1 VALPGWCVRGALC
14 LSRYRNRER
23 TCASLLSGGFCRDES
38 CGMRCHERASALPRA
53 IKWSGGKR
61 RDMSEKER
69 NNSTRGTG
77 VAEHGRESSP
87 PLVLLASDQ
96 EWSTRSL
103 ESVLGPHGFAS
114 VRAYTGRQALE
125 LIHRTHPD
133 VVIIDSGMPDVPGV
147 DLCIQLRDDPEFPSS
162 TPVVMTTAGPAS
174 RSQRLDAY
182 RAGVWEYLSLPVDA
196 EALIL
201 KLSAFVRAKREI
213 DRSREES
220 LLDDSTG
227 LYNVRGLA
235 RRAREMGAEAS
246 RRHAPLAC
254 VAITASL
261 SGEAGPDDLDPRI
274 AEELGDLCR
283 RTARASDAV
292 GRLARSDFAILAPT
306 TNDAGA
312 VRLAERLRE
321 ESALTTFSSADSIGN
336 YEVRAGYCAYQD
348 FSKSPVDAVELL
360 LRAATALRHVRTS
373 EESSISA
380 YHDVPA
386 HPVQ

>member
-1 VALPGWCVRGALC
+1 MSEREKNNSNRGA
-14 LSRYRNRER
+14 
-23 TCASLLSGGFCRDES
+23 
-38 CGMRCHERASALPRA
+38 
-53 IKWSGGKR
+53 I
-61 RDMSEKER
+61 
-69 NNSTRGTG
+69 
-77 VAEHGRESSP
+77 AEPGRESSP

-114 VRAYTGRQALE
+114 VRAYTGRQARE
-125 LIHRTHPD
+125 LIRRTHPD
-133 VVIIDSGMPDVPGV
+133 VVIVDSGMPDIPGV
-147 DLCIQLRDDPEFPSS
+147 DLCAQLRDDPEFPSS
-162 TPVVMTTAGPAS
+162 TPVIMTTAGPAS

-182 RAGVWEYLSLPVDA
+182 RAGVWEYLSLPIDA

-254 VAITASL
+254 VAVTASAV
-261 SGEAGPDDLDPRI
+261 GEGGAEELDPRL
-274 AEELGDLCR
+274 AEEIADLCR
-283 RTARASDAV
+283 RTTRSSDAV
-292 GRLARSDFAILAPT
+292 GRLGRSDFAILAPAT
-306 TNDAGA
+306 GDAGA
-312 VRLAERLRE
+312 IRLAERIRE
-321 ESALTTFSSADSIGN
+321 GAALTTFSTPAA
-336 YEVRAGYCAYQD
+336 YEIRAGYCAYQD

-373 EESSISA
+373 EGSGISG
-380 YHDVPA
+380 YHDMPA
-386 HPVQ
+386 HSVQ

>member
-1 VALPGWCVRGALC
+1 MN
-14 LSRYRNRER
+14 NRD
-23 TCASLLSGGFCRDES
+23 RD
-38 CGMRCHERASALPRA
+38 
-53 IKWSGGKR
+53 
-61 RDMSEKER
+61 
-69 NNSTRGTG
+69 NSTRLAVPDT
-77 VAEHGRESSP
+77 GRETAP
-87 PLVLLASDQ
+87 HLVLLASDQ

-125 LIHRTHPD
+125 LIRRTHPD
-133 VVIIDSGMPDVPGV
+133 VVIIDSGMPDIPGV
-147 DLCIQLRDDPEFPSS
+147 DLCLQLRDDPEFPSS
-162 TPVVMTTAGPAS
+162 TPVIMTTAGPAS

-201 KLSAFVRAKREI
+201 KLTAFVRAKREI

-254 VAITASL
+254 VAVSAIVAGE
-261 SGEAGPDDLDPRI
+261 SGFEDLDPRV

-283 RTARASDAV
+283 RTARSSDAV
-292 GRLARSDFAILAPT
+292 GRLGRSDFAILAPAT
-306 TNDAGA
+306 DDAGA

-321 ESALTTFSSADSIGN
+321 GAALASLDGSESIGN
-336 YEVRAGYCAYQD
+336 YEIRAGYCAYQD

-360 LRAATALRHVRTS
+360 LRASTALRHVRST
-373 EESSISA
+373 ERTAISA
-380 YHDVPA
+380 YHEVPA
-386 HPVQ
+386 HSVQ

>member
-1 VALPGWCVRGALC
+1 M
-14 LSRYRNRER
+14 N
-23 TCASLLSGGFCRDES
+23 D
-38 CGMRCHERASALPRA
+38 
-53 IKWSGGKR
+53 K
-61 RDMSEKER
+61 DR
-69 NNSTRGTG
+69 NNSVHG
-77 VAEHGRESSP
+77 VAAADSGREASP

-125 LIHRTHPD
+125 LIRRTHPD
-133 VVIIDSGMPDVPGV
+133 VVIVDSGMPDMPGV
-147 DLCIQLRDDPEFPSS
+147 DLCVQLRNDPEFPSS

-201 KLSAFVRAKREI
+201 KLSAYVRAKREI

-254 VAITASL
+254 VAITATP
-261 SGEAGPDDLDPRI
+261 AANDGPDELDPRI
-274 AEELGDLCR
+274 AEELGELCR

-292 GRLARSDFAILAPT
+292 GRLGRSDFAILAPAT
-306 TNDAGA
+306 GESGA
-312 VRLAERLRE
+312 IRLAERLRE
-321 ESALTTFSSADSIGN
+321 GASNAVMELATPVS
-336 YEVRAGYCAYQD
+336 YEVRAGYCAYED
-348 FSKSPVDAVELL
+348 FSQSPVDAVELL
-360 LRAATALRHVRTS
+360 LRAATALRHVRPSDPTG
-373 EESSISA
+373 ISA
-380 YHDVPA
+380 YHNVPA
-386 HPVQ
+386 HSVQ

>member
-1 VALPGWCVRGALC
+1 MNDGRPKAGNLRSGVPTTPVCAGSRSGGEELKGEMTEKAKSSSPRGAG
-14 LSRYRNRER
+14 
-23 TCASLLSGGFCRDES
+23 AGES
-38 CGMRCHERASALPRA
+38 
-53 IKWSGGKR
+53 
-61 RDMSEKER
+61 
-69 NNSTRGTG
+69 
-77 VAEHGRESSP
+77 GREASP

-125 LIHRTHPD
+125 LVRRTHPD
-133 VVIIDSGMPDVPGV
+133 VVIVDSGMPDIPGV
-147 DLCIQLRDDPEFPSS
+147 ELCIQLRSDPEFPCS
-162 TPVVMTTAGPAS
+162 TPIVMTTAGPAS

-182 RAGVWEYLSLPVDA
+182 RAGVWEYLSTPVDA

-254 VAITASL
+254 VAITVSTADTTNAD
-261 SGEAGPDDLDPRI
+261 ELDPRV

-292 GRLARSDFAILAPT
+292 GRLGRSDFAIIAPAT
-306 TNDAGA
+306 DDAGA
-312 VRLAERLRE
+312 VRLAERIRDGAH
-321 ESALTTFSSADSIGN
+321 STGFSSVS

-348 FSKSPVDAVELL
+348 FSQSPVDAVEML
-360 LRAATALRHVRTS
+360 LRAATALRHVRGSDATG
-373 EESSISA
+373 ISA
-380 YHDVPA
+380 YRNVPA
-386 HPVQ
+386 HAVQ

>member
-1 VALPGWCVRGALC
+1 MIETDKSNPQRG
-14 LSRYRNRER
+14 
-23 TCASLLSGGFCRDES
+23 
-38 CGMRCHERASALPRA
+38 PV
-53 IKWSGGKR
+53 
-61 RDMSEKER
+61 
-69 NNSTRGTG
+69 
-77 VAEHGRESSP
+77 VAETGREASP

-125 LIHRTHPD
+125 LIRRVHPD
-133 VVIIDSGMPDVPGV
+133 VVIIDSGMPDIPGV
-147 DLCIQLRDDPEFPSS
+147 ELCLQLRNDPEFPSS
-162 TPVVMTTAGPAS
+162 TPVVLTTAGPAS
-174 RSQRLDAY
+174 RTQRLDAY

-220 LLDDSTG
+220 LLDDATG

-254 VAITASL
+254 VAVTASVAGD
-261 SGEAGPDDLDPRI
+261 SGLEDLDPRL
-274 AEELGDLCR
+274 AEEIGDLCR
-283 RTARASDAV
+283 RTARSSDAV
-292 GRLARSDFAILAPT
+292 GRLGRSDFAILAPAT
-306 TNDAGA
+306 DNAGA
-312 VRLAERLRE
+312 IRLAERLRDGA
-321 ESALTTFSSADSIGN
+321 SLTPLNTEH
-336 YEVRAGYCAYQD
+336 YEIRAGYCAYQD

-360 LRAATALRHVRTS
+360 LRAATALRHVRSS
-373 EESSISA
+373 EGSRISA
-380 YHDVPA
+380 FHDVPA
-386 HPVQ
+386 HSVQ

>member
-1 VALPGWCVRGALC
+1 M
-14 LSRYRNRER
+14 NE
-23 TCASLLSGGFCRDES
+23 T
-38 CGMRCHERASALPRA
+38 
-53 IKWSGGKR
+53 
-61 RDMSEKER
+61 EKSSS
-69 NNSTRGTG
+69 NGT
-77 VAEHGRESSP
+77 ANDGREASP
-87 PLVLLASDQ
+87 PLALLASDQ

-125 LIHRTHPD
+125 LIRRTQPD
-133 VVIIDSGMPDVPGV
+133 VVIIDSGMPDISGI
-147 DLCIQLRDDPEFPSS
+147 DLCQKLRNDPEFPLS

-246 RRHAPLAC
+246 RRHSALAC
-254 VAITASL
+254 VAVTASGI
-261 SGEAGPDDLDPRI
+261 GENDELDPRV

-283 RTARASDAV
+283 RTSRASDAV
-292 GRLARSDFAILAPT
+292 GRLGRSDFAILAPST
-306 TNDAGA
+306 DDAGA
-312 VRLAERLRE
+312 IRLAERLRI
-321 ESALTTFSSADSIGN
+321 AVMAMFGSSS
-336 YEVRAGYCAYQD
+336 YVTLELRAGYCAYED
-348 FSKSPVDAVELL
+348 FSRSPVDAVELL
-360 LRAATALRHVRTS
+360 LRAATALRHVRS
-373 EESSISA
+373 QDGSAISA
-380 YHDVPA
+380 YQDVPA
-386 HPVQ
+386 HSVQ

>member
-1 VALPGWCVRGALC
+1 MITGIETNNP
-14 LSRYRNRER
+14 SR
-23 TCASLLSGGFCRDES
+23 SSV
-38 CGMRCHERASALPRA
+38 H
-53 IKWSGGKR
+53 
-61 RDMSEKER
+61 SE
-69 NNSTRGTG
+69 N
-77 VAEHGRESSP
+77 GRETSP

-125 LIHRTHPD
+125 LIRRTHPD
-133 VVIIDSGMPDVPGV
+133 VVIIDSGMPDIPGV
-147 DLCIQLRDDPEFPSS
+147 ALCQQLRSDPEFPSS

-182 RAGVWEYLSLPVDA
+182 RVGAWEYLSLPVDA

-220 LLDDSTG
+220 LLDDATG

-246 RRHAPLAC
+246 RRHAALAC
-254 VAITASL
+254 VAVTVGIPGEP
-261 SGEAGPDDLDPRI
+261 SGDLDSRLV
-274 AEELGDLCR
+274 EEVGDLCR
-283 RTARASDAV
+283 RTARSSDAV
-292 GRLARSDFAILAPT
+292 GRLGRSDFAILAPAT
-306 TNDAGA
+306 DATGA

-321 ESALTTFSSADSIGN
+321 MGANASLGGSSQ

-360 LRAATALRHVRTS
+360 LRAATALRHVRSTEGS
-373 EESSISA
+373 RITG
-380 YHDVPA
+380 YHDVPTN
-386 HPVQ
+386 PVQ

>member
-1 VALPGWCVRGALC
+1 MG
-14 LSRYRNRER
+14 
-23 TCASLLSGGFCRDES
+23 
-38 CGMRCHERASALPRA
+38 
-53 IKWSGGKR
+53 
-61 RDMSEKER
+61 EKEKA
-69 NNSTRGTG
+69 NQARGG
-77 VAEHGRESSP
+77 AVDSGRELSP

-125 LIHRTHPD
+125 LVRRTHPD
-133 VVIIDSGMPDVPGV
+133 VVIVDSGMPDVPGIE
-147 DLCIQLRDDPEFPSS
+147 LCAQLRNDPEFPSS
-162 TPVVMTTAGPAS
+162 TPIVMTTAGPAS

-182 RAGVWEYLSLPVDA
+182 RVGVWEYLSMPVDA

-254 VAITASL
+254 VAVTVSSPESAN
-261 SGEAGPDDLDPRI
+261 GDELDPRL
-274 AEELGDLCR
+274 AEELGNLCR
-283 RTARASDAV
+283 RTARASDVV
-292 GRLARSDFAILAPT
+292 GRLGRSDFAIIAPAT
-306 TNDAGA
+306 GDAGA
-312 VRLAERLRE
+312 VRLAERIRQG
-321 ESALTTFSSADSIGN
+321 ATAAPFGDVAC
-336 YEVRAGYCAYQD
+336 EVRAGYCAYQD
-348 FSKSPVDAVELL
+348 FSESPVDAVEML
-360 LRAATALRHVRTS
+360 LRAATALRHVRGS
-373 EESSISA
+373 EVNGINA
-380 YHDVPA
+380 YNNVPA
-386 HPVQ
+386 HAVQ

>member
-1 VALPGWCVRGALC
+1 MMDRAKNNN
-14 LSRYRNRER
+14 SNRE
-23 TCASLLSGGFCRDES
+23 TV
-38 CGMRCHERASALPRA
+38 
-53 IKWSGGKR
+53 
-61 RDMSEKER
+61 
-69 NNSTRGTG
+69 T
-77 VAEHGRESSP
+77 AEHGRELSP

-125 LIHRTHPD
+125 LIRRTNPD
-133 VVIIDSGMPDVPGV
+133 VVIIDSGMPDIPGV
-147 DLCIQLRDDPEFPSS
+147 DLCQQLRNDPEFPSS
-162 TPVVMTTAGPAS
+162 TPVIMTTAGPAS

-220 LLDDSTG
+220 LLDDATG

-235 RRAREMGAEAS
+235 RRARELGADAS

-254 VAITASL
+254 VAITAL
-261 SGEAGPDDLDPRI
+261 GMLGGDEPDPRL
-274 AEELGDLCR
+274 AEEIGELCR
-283 RTARASDAV
+283 RTARSSDAI
-292 GRLARSDFAILAPT
+292 GRLGKTDFAILAPAT
-306 TNDAGA
+306 DTAGA

-321 ESALTTFSSADSIGN
+321 GATFASLGGSEPHEI
-336 YEVRAGYCAYQD
+336 RAGYCAYQD
-348 FSKSPVDAVELL
+348 FSTSPVDAVELL
-360 LRAATALRHVRTS
+360 LRAATALRHARAS
-373 EESSISA
+373 EDAHISG
-380 YHDVPA
+380 YQEVPA
-386 HPVQ
+386 HAVQ

>member
-1 VALPGWCVRGALC
+1 M
-14 LSRYRNRER
+14 N
-23 TCASLLSGGFCRDES
+23 D
-38 CGMRCHERASALPRA
+38 
-53 IKWSGGKR
+53 K
-61 RDMSEKER
+61 DR
-69 NNSTRGTG
+69 NNSVRGNP
-77 VAEHGRESSP
+77 VAEQGRDSSPP

-125 LIHRTHPD
+125 LIRRTHPD
-133 VVIIDSGMPDVPGV
+133 VVIIDSGMPDTPGI
-147 DLCIQLRDDPEFPSS
+147 DLCATLRDDPEFPSS

-182 RAGVWEYLSLPVDA
+182 RAGAWEYLSLPVDA

-246 RRHAPLAC
+246 RRHSPLAC
-254 VAITASL
+254 VAVTASVPGGV
-261 SGEAGPDDLDPRI
+261 SDEIDPRL

-283 RTARASDAV
+283 RTARSSDAV
-292 GRLARSDFAILAPT
+292 GRLGRSDFAILAPAT
-306 TNDAGA
+306 DDAGA
-312 VRLAERLRE
+312 IRLAERLRE
-321 ESALTTFSSADSIGN
+321 GAAAALFGN
-336 YEVRAGYCAYQD
+336 GASVVGYELRAGYCAYQD

-360 LRAATALRHVRTS
+360 LRAATALRHVRAA
-373 EESSISA
+373 EGAGISA
-380 YHDVPA
+380 YHDVPVNS
-386 HPVQ
+386 VQ

>member
-1 VALPGWCVRGALC
+1 MSDKDRSNSHRGNHA
-14 LSRYRNRER
+14 
-23 TCASLLSGGFCRDES
+23 D
-38 CGMRCHERASALPRA
+38 
-53 IKWSGGKR
+53 
-61 RDMSEKER
+61 
-69 NNSTRGTG
+69 
-77 VAEHGRESSP
+77 HGRESSP
-87 PLVLLASDQ
+87 PLALLASDQ

-125 LIHRTHPD
+125 LIRRTHPD
-133 VVIIDSGMPDVPGV
+133 VVIIDSGMPDIAGV
-147 DLCIQLRDDPEFPSS
+147 DLCLKLRDDPEFPSS

-246 RRHAPLAC
+246 RRHSALAC
-254 VAITASL
+254 VAVTANITGDMA
-261 SGEAGPDDLDPRI
+261 EDLDPRL

-283 RTARASDAV
+283 RTARSSDAV
-292 GRLARSDFAILAPT
+292 GRLARSDFAILAPAT
-306 TNDAGA
+306 DGNGA

-321 ESALTTFSSADSIGN
+321 GASVTLFGAGDSTGG
-336 YEVRAGYCAYQD
+336 YELRAGYCAYED

-360 LRAATALRHVRTS
+360 LRAATALRHVRSTPDGTS
-373 EESSISA
+373 HISA
-380 YHDVPA
+380 YQDVPA
-386 HPVQ
+386 HSVQ

>member
-1 VALPGWCVRGALC
+1 VGGELWRDMTETGK
-14 LSRYRNRER
+14 NNN
-23 TCASLLSGGFCRDES
+23 TSGGSVIADQ
-38 CGMRCHERASALPRA
+38 
-53 IKWSGGKR
+53 
-61 RDMSEKER
+61 
-69 NNSTRGTG
+69 
-77 VAEHGRESSP
+77 GRESSP

-103 ESVLGPHGFAS
+103 ESVLGPHGFAT

-125 LIHRTHPD
+125 LIRRTHPD
-133 VVIIDSGMPDVPGV
+133 VVIIDSGMPDIPGI
-147 DLCIQLRDDPEFPSS
+147 DLCLKLRNDPEFPSS
-162 TPVVMTTAGPAS
+162 TPVIMTTAGPAS

-220 LLDDSTG
+220 LLDDATG

-235 RRAREMGAEAS
+235 RRARELGAEAS

-254 VAITASL
+254 VAITANSAP
-261 SGEAGPDDLDPRI
+261 SNGDELDPRL
-274 AEELGDLCR
+274 AETIGELCR
-283 RTARASDAV
+283 RTARSSDSI
-292 GRLARSDFAILAPT
+292 GRLGRSDFAILAPAT
-306 TNDAGA
+306 DPAGA
-312 VRLAERLRE
+312 VRLAERLRDGASINATGAT
-321 ESALTTFSSADSIGN
+321 ES
-336 YEVRAGYCAYQD
+336 YEIRAGYCAYQD

-360 LRAATALRHVRTS
+360 LRAATALRHARAS
-373 EESSISA
+373 DDRGISG

-386 HPVQ
+386 TAVQ

>member
-1 VALPGWCVRGALC
+1 M
-14 LSRYRNRER
+14 
-23 TCASLLSGGFCRDES
+23 T
-38 CGMRCHERASALPRA
+38 
-53 IKWSGGKR
+53 
-61 RDMSEKER
+61 EKER
-69 NNSTRGTG
+69 TNSTRIMGP
-77 VAEHGRESSP
+77 VESGREASP

-125 LIHRTHPD
+125 LVRRTHPD
-133 VVIIDSGMPDVPGV
+133 VVIVDSGMPDIAGI
-147 DLCIQLRDDPEFPSS
+147 DLCVQLRNDPEFPSS
-162 TPVVMTTAGPAS
+162 TPIVMTTAGPAS

-182 RAGVWEYLSLPVDA
+182 RAGVWEYLSMPVDA

-254 VAITASL
+254 VAVTASA
-261 SGEAGPDDLDPRI
+261 AGAVNGDELDPRV

-292 GRLARSDFAILAPT
+292 GRLGRSDFAIIAPAT
-306 TNDAGA
+306 GEAGA
-312 VRLAERLRE
+312 VRIAERIRE
-321 ESALTTFSSADSIGN
+321 VANTATLGTSVSYD
-336 YEVRAGYCAYQD
+336 VRAGYCAFQD
-348 FSKSPVDAVELL
+348 FSQSPVDAVEML
-360 LRAATALRHVRTS
+360 LRAATALRHVLRAPDIAG
-373 EESSISA
+373 ISA
-380 YHDVPA
+380 YENVPVHA
-386 HPVQ
+386 VR

>member
-1 VALPGWCVRGALC
+1 MNDR
-14 LSRYRNRER
+14 
-23 TCASLLSGGFCRDES
+23 
-38 CGMRCHERASALPRA
+38 
-53 IKWSGGKR
+53 
-61 RDMSEKER
+61 ER
-69 NNSTRGTG
+69 NNSNRGNS
-77 VAEHGRESSP
+77 AEHGRESSP
-87 PLVLLASDQ
+87 PLALLASDQ

-125 LIHRTHPD
+125 LVRRTHPD
-133 VVIIDSGMPDVPGV
+133 VVIIDSGMPDMPGV
-147 DLCIQLRDDPEFPSS
+147 DLCLKLRDDPEFPSS

-246 RRHAPLAC
+246 RRHSALAC
-254 VAITASL
+254 VAVTANI
-261 SGEAGPDDLDPRI
+261 SGELGADDLDPRV

-283 RTARASDAV
+283 RTARSSDAV
-292 GRLARSDFAILAPT
+292 GRLARSDFAILAPAT
-306 TNDAGA
+306 DGAGA

-321 ESALTTFSSADSIGN
+321 GAAVTMFGSADSIGS
-336 YEVRAGYCAYQD
+336 YELRAGYCAYED

-360 LRAATALRHVRTS
+360 LRAATALRHVRS
-373 EESSISA
+373 NQEGASHISA
-380 YHDVPA
+380 YQDVPVNS
-386 HPVQ
+386 VQ

>member
-1 VALPGWCVRGALC
+1 M
-14 LSRYRNRER
+14 N
-23 TCASLLSGGFCRDES
+23 D
-38 CGMRCHERASALPRA
+38 
-53 IKWSGGKR
+53 
-61 RDMSEKER
+61 SEK
-69 NNSTRGTG
+69 NNSNG
-77 VAEHGRESSP
+77 VTAADQGRDASP
-87 PLVLLASDQ
+87 PLALLASDQ

-125 LIHRTHPD
+125 LIRRTQPD
-133 VVIIDSGMPDVPGV
+133 VVIIDSGMPDISGL
-147 DLCIQLRDDPEFPSS
+147 DLCQTLRNDPEFPSS

-246 RRHAPLAC
+246 RRHSALAC
-254 VAITASL
+254 VAVTAS
-261 SGEAGPDDLDPRI
+261 GVAENEEMDPRI

-283 RTARASDAV
+283 RTSRASDAV
-292 GRLARSDFAILAPT
+292 GRLGRSDFAILAPST
-306 TNDAGA
+306 DDAGA
-312 VRLAERLRE
+312 VRLAERLRLA
-321 ESALTTFSSADSIGN
+321 ALAMFGNGNSSGI
-336 YEVRAGYCAYQD
+336 YELRAGYCAYED
-348 FSKSPVDAVELL
+348 FSRSPVDAVELL
-360 LRAATALRHVRTS
+360 LRAATALRHVRAQEGS
-373 EESSISA
+373 AISA
-380 YHDVPA
+380 YQDVPA
-386 HPVQ
+386 HSVT

>member
-1 VALPGWCVRGALC
+1 M
-14 LSRYRNRER
+14 NDRE
-23 TCASLLSGGFCRDES
+23 
-38 CGMRCHERASALPRA
+38 
-53 IKWSGGKR
+53 K
-61 RDMSEKER
+61 
-69 NNSTRGTG
+69 NNSNG
-77 VAEHGRESSP
+77 VAATENGREASP
-87 PLVLLASDQ
+87 PLALLASDQ

-125 LIHRTHPD
+125 LIRRTQPD
-133 VVIIDSGMPDVPGV
+133 VVIIDSGMPDISGI
-147 DLCIQLRDDPEFPSS
+147 DLCQKLRNDPEFPSS

-246 RRHAPLAC
+246 RRHSALAC
-254 VAITASL
+254 VAVSASGA
-261 SGEAGPDDLDPRI
+261 GENDELDPRI

-283 RTARASDAV
+283 RTSRASDAV
-292 GRLARSDFAILAPT
+292 GRLGRSDFAILAPST
-306 TNDAGA
+306 DDAGA
-312 VRLAERLRE
+312 VRLAERLRLAALAMFGGNN
-321 ESALTTFSSADSIGN
+321 SAAI
-336 YEVRAGYCAYQD
+336 YELRAGYCAYED
-348 FSKSPVDAVELL
+348 FSRSPVDAVELL
-360 LRAATALRHVRTS
+360 LRAATALRHVRS
-373 EESSISA
+373 QEGSAISA
-380 YHDVPA
+380 YQDVPA
-386 HPVQ
+386 HSVQ